1 MKKLYSKL
9 LNVLE
14 SIRDKRF
21 YKHLHDGQH
30 GVIQIKLDYEHRGP
44 TTSSVHCGF
53 PFDHRSV
60 QYYMPDEKPL
70 FEKIGHNFW

>member
-1 MKKLYSKL
+1 MKKLYNKL

-30 GVIQIKLDYEHRGP
+30 GVIQIKLDYEHLSP
-44 TTSSVHCGF
+44 TTSSVHSGH

-60 QYYMPDEKPL
+60 QYHMPDEEPFFK
-70 FEKIGHNFW
+70 KIGHNF